1 MLELRIVAEL
11 KAPRADSGPRSGMS
25 SDLVA
30 PGEKASAFTL
40 RDGAGVEIRE
50 LREDDR
56 AELERFGEGLS
67 TDTISFRFLATG
79 IAREVLIEQLS
90 PRPGGRTF
98 VAVIGR
104 KIIGHVAYYRSESEA
119 AEVGILIL
127 DAYHG
132 KGLGTRLIERIAE
145 AANADGIT
153 MFETIIDW
161 NNTRMVKMVRNMGFP
176 TSEKVE
182 PDLIRIRFPT
192 SIDPVSIAEF
202 QEKWVF
208 SPD

>member
-1 MLELRIVAEL
+1 M
-11 KAPRADSGPRSGMS
+11 APRSRMASGLMT
-25 SDLVA
+25 A
-30 PGEKASAFTL
+30 GEKAAAFTL
-40 RDGAGVEIRE
+40 RDGTGVEIRE
-50 LREDDR
+50 LRDGER
-56 AELERFGEGLS
+56 AELERFVDGLS
-67 TDTISFRFLATG
+67 QDTIYFRFLASG
-79 IAREVLIEQLS
+79 IDREVLIEQLS
-90 PRPGGRTF
+90 PRQGGKIL

-104 KIIGHVAYYRSESEA
+104 KIIGHVAYYRSETEA

-127 DAYHG
+127 DGYQG
-132 KGLGTRLIERIAE
+132 RGLGTRLIEAIART
-145 AANADGIT
+145 ANADGIT

-161 NNTRMVKMVRNMGFP
+161 NNTRMIRMVRSMGFP

-208 SPD
+208 GPE